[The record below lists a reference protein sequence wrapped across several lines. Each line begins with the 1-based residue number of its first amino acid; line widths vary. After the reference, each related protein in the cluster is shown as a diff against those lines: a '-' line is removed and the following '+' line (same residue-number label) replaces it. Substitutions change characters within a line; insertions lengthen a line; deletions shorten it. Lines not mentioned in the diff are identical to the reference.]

1 MEAVLRRGRDPGLV
15 ATAEVDALR
24 GGALPGAAAGDP
36 GDRQPAGR
44 PGAEQGAPAERH
56 QRWTIVPPTRES
68 GSASASTAWL
78 RRRRCAAS
86 TVE

>member
-1 MEAVLRRGRDPGLV
+1 VEAVLHGDRDPGLM
-15 ATAEVDALR
+15 AAAKR
-24 GGALPGAAAGDP
+24 GAILSTGGAAAGYP
-36 GDRQPAGR
+36 RDRQPAGR

-78 RRRRCAAS
+78 RRRRWAAS